1 MMENCEK
8 KYILGFDMGTS
19 GVKCIALDPLS
30 GERHTVYSQW
40 DLRTPVQGYAEF
52 DCDELWAR
60 ILDSLRE
67 LRDSQGVDLSLVASI
82 GFCALCPG
90 LIPLDK
96 NGKELYNC
104 IIFMDA
110 RSGEETAEINSKI
123 SQSESFGILANRIM
137 SGATSVTS
145 MLWLKN
151 HCREIYE
158 KTATFVHLPSWI
170 GYKLT
175 GNLCMDLSNAA
186 GTGLYDIHRQCWSEE
201 IAHGVGIDLNKLPRL
216 AQGADLL
223 GGVCCREFIEMGIP
237 EGVPVSCGA
246 GDTVCALLAL
256 FGKKSG
262 GTMLMLG
269 TSNVLFT
276 ISNIDSFSDKLQG
289 RSYVFRDQWALGGAM
304 SGPGAMQKWFKNEFC
319 ADCVRLEAET
329 GKSAY
334 SIIDSEASATP
345 LGADGLVCLP
355 YINGERSPVY
365 DSSARAVLLG
375 VNLNT
380 TRGHIARAVTEGAAY
395 GIRQFVELLGE
406 CTGSK
411 IEEMSVLGGGSRSEF
426 VVQTMANVTGC
437 VMKTYDNPDLG
448 ALGAA
453 VTGGLAGGIIDTE
466 YRIPGVSVLKTF
478 TPDKSITDVY
488 DEGYERYCKIY
499 PAVKDIF

>member
-1 MMENCEK
+1 
-8 KYILGFDMGTS
+8 MGTS
-19 GVKCIALDPLS
+19 GVKCIALDPIS
-30 GERHTVYSQW
+30 GQYHTVYTQW
-40 DLRTPVQGYAEF
+40 DLSSPIHGHAEF
-52 DCDELWAR
+52 DCNELWKS
-60 ILDSLRE
+60 IVDSVRK
-67 LRDSQGVDLSLVASI
+67 LRDEKGVDLSLVASI

-90 LIPLDK
+90 LIPLDE
-96 NGKELYNC
+96 NGRELYNC

-110 RSGEETAEINSKI
+110 RSGKETEEINSRI
-123 SQSESFGILANRIM
+123 SSKESFDIIANRIM

-151 HCREIYE
+151 NCREIYE
-158 KTATFVHLPSWI
+158 KTAAFVHLPGWA

-186 GTGLYDIHRQCWSEE
+186 GTGLYDIHRQCWSEKM
-201 IAHGVGIDLNKLPRL
+201 AKAAGVDLKKLPKL
-216 AQGADLL
+216 TQGADLL
-223 GGVCCREFIEMGIP
+223 GGVQCKDFIELGIP
-237 EGVPVSCGA
+237 ADTPVSCGA

-256 FGKKSG
+256 FGRKSG

-276 ISNIDSFSDKLQG
+276 ISDNDSFSDKLQG
-289 RSYVFRDQWALGGAM
+289 RSFVFGDQWALGGAM
-304 SGPGAMQKWFKNEFC
+304 SGPGAMQKWFKNKFC
-319 ADCVRLEAET
+319 VDFIKLEEET
-329 GKSAY
+329 GISAY
-334 SIIDSEASATP
+334 SVIDAEAAATP
-345 LGADGLVCLP
+345 PGADGLICLP

-380 TRGHIARAVTEGAAY
+380 TRGHVARAITEGAAY
-395 GIRQFVELLGE
+395 GIRQFIDLLGE

-411 IEEMSVLGGGSRSEF
+411 PKELSVLGGGSRSDF

-437 VMKTYDNPDLG
+437 VMKTFDNPDLG

-453 VTGGLAGGIIDTE
+453 ITGGLAGGVIEDDYTAPCIVT
-466 YRIPGVSVLKTF
+466 LKTF
-478 TPDKSITDVY
+478 TPDSSLSDVY
-488 DEGYERYCKIY
+488 KRGFKRYCKIY